1 MVARTDAVLS
11 GAVWKV
17 GHEGNSAFFHDQAK
31 ADEGTLMLCVRDSEA
46 ILRLERASLSRVLC
60 QTMTMQR
67 AMELKS
73 ECQRENVP
81 FSFWCGVNESVLGS
95 WDCHV

>member
-1 MVARTDAVLS
+1 MLS

-17 GHEGNSAFFHDQAK
+17 GHEGNSSLFFSHDQAK
-31 ADEGTLMLCVRDSEA
+31 ADEGTVMLWVRDSEA
-46 ILRLERASLSRVLC
+46 VLWLERTSLSRVLC

-67 AMELKS
+67 AMELKPD
-73 ECQRENVP
+73 CQRENAP

-95 WDCHV
+95 WNCHV